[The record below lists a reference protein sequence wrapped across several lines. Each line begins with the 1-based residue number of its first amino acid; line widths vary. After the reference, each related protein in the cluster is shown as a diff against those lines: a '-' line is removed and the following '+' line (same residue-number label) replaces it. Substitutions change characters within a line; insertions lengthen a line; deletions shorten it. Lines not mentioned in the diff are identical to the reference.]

1 MSTSAGTPTTLVFVD
16 QDGTEK
22 VVGHVDAARPDLA
35 LVDALARLQLV
46 ARGRGRRLC
55 LRDPTAELCCLLSL
69 VGLADALGVEPRR
82 QAELGEELGGDEVV
96 QPGDPPA

>member
-1 MSTSAGTPTTLVFVD
+1 MSASVRSPTTLVFVD
-16 QDGTEK
+16 RDGTEK
-22 VVGHVDAARPDLA
+22 VVGRLDACRPDLA

-55 LRDPTAELCCLLSL
+55 VRDPTAELSGLLAL
-69 VGLADALGVEPRR
+69 VGLTDALGVEPRR
-82 QAELGEELGGDEVV
+82 QAEVGEVLGPDEVV